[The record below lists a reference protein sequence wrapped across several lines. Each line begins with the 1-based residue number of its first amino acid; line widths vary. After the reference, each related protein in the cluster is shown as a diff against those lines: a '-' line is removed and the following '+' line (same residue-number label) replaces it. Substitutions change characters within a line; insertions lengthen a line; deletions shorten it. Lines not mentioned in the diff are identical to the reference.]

1 MKPSGIGGMAV
12 IEGVMMKNK
21 DEYAVA
27 VRKPDNEIVVEK
39 SNYMS
44 FSEKV
49 KLFKLPIFRGMLAFV
64 DSMVLGVKIL
74 SFSASF
80 FEEEEVVV
88 TESKNVKINE
98 KSTGKKTEKK
108 SHNKA
113 ENKGNNVKASTVKNV
128 NKNEKNMDAKKDGA
142 KNEQANALLMAA
154 AVVMSIGIAVL
165 FFMVL
170 PVLAAQLFS
179 RFITNHMALS
189 VLEGVLRILIFI
201 GYVTAVSQMPDIKS
215 VFMYHGAEHK
225 TINCL
230 ENGFELNVENVKW
243 QSKLHKR
250 CGTSFML
257 IVMMISVIFFIF
269 VPVNNIAMRIL
280 TRILLVPIIAGV
292 SYEFIRLAGKS
303 ESKLVDILSK
313 PGMWMQGLTT
323 REPDDSMIEVAIKSV
338 ESVFDWKAFLDTE
351 LTDKKLSKKEKNKI
365 DKKLQPVVADG
376 EDVAPKVEDIEEEE
390 DDILKALDTLILE
403 KMNLKCSC
411 K

>member
-201 GYVTAVSQMPDIKS
+201 GYVTAVSQMPDIKR

-390 DDILKALDTLILE
+390 DDILKALDKYLDFGE
-403 KMNLKCSC
+403 NEPQM
-411 K
+411 